1 MHSAETK
8 QKFIQLRAQDLS
20 FRRIAEEL
28 GVDKDTLRRWN
39 TQFAASIHNLQQIEL
54 ENLQEQLLGSKAERF
69 KALVRDYH
77 RYSQELE
84 SRDPGRVPQYMLFRI
99 VGRLRDQVER
109 RITPPEFLPEPDDQ
123 SSSPEVTP

>member
-1 MHSAETK
+1 MHTTETK
-8 QKFIQLRAQDLS
+8 QKFIELRARDLS

-28 GVDKDTLRRWN
+28 GVDKDALRRWN

-84 SRDPGRVPQYMLFRI
+84 SRDPGRVPNTCFF
-99 VGRLRDQVER
+99 G
-109 RITPPEFLPEPDDQ
+109 
-123 SSSPEVTP
+123 